1 MIRWVWLPTF
11 GITADGMDSIL
22 QKAISPVPPQYYGER
37 FLRFMISIQRGNAS
51 VQETIEQEKKGE
63 KAE

>member
-1 MIRWVWLPTF
+1 
-11 GITADGMDSIL
+11 MDL